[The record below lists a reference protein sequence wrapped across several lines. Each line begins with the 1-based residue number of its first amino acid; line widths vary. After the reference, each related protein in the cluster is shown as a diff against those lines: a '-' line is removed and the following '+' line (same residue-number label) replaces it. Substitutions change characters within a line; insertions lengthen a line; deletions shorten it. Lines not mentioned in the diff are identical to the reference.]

1 MQPYKLVYKHEPI
14 ISHDTHV
21 FGVLAS
27 KNILVWAAEFKPA
40 GWYQGENILFYVS
53 ADFTPKPFNKS
64 ALSRFVGCVQATK

>member
-27 KNILVWAAEFKPA
+27 KNILVWA

-53 ADFTPKPFNKS
+53 ADFTSKPFNKS